1 MVILEVKI
9 YILFGSEISEQK
21 LYSVESKGNTIR
33 EFPGDGSFLFWWGQE
48 RVSREV
54 CHSPSLYN
62 KVKVHI

>member
-33 EFPGDGSFLFWWGQE
+33 EFPGDGSFFVLVGAGEGKQGG
-48 RVSREV
+48 VSL
-54 CHSPSLYN
+54 PQF
-62 KVKVHI
+62 I